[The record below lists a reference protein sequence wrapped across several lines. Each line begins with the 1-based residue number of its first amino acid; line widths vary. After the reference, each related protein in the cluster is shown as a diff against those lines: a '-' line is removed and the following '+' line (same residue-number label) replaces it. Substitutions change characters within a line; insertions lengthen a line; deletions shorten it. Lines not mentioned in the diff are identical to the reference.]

1 MVPRPEESD
10 GPEACGTCRRSSM
23 QEVLAESLLDLP
35 AESVAGRPGGVAALA
50 RPSQARRRTSCTR
63 RVAPPCVDVVMLR
76 CCCCVVLKSVLGF
89 LYQSQASPKMRKI
102 RTSAPKTN
110 GENQRPKTEDVTITL
125 TPEASPDKRQA

>member
-76 CCCCVVLKSVLGF
+76 CCCCVVLKSFLGF
-89 LYQSQASPKMRKI
+89 FY
-102 RTSAPKTN
+102 
-110 GENQRPKTEDVTITL
+110 
-125 TPEASPDKRQA
+125 